1 MNDCKFFGKVVS
13 RKITEENNTS
23 KIELNVSVQ
32 KQRKSKHGVPVSE
45 TVTLQFEA
53 WDSAAA
59 TIEHNSTVGDF
70 LIINSTAKT
79 RYNSDNEVY
88 FRINEFRIVRSGN
101 LVDS

>member
-59 TIEHNSTVGDF
+59 TIEHNSTVGDY

-79 RYNSDNEVY
+79 HGDRVY

-101 LVDS
+101 LIDS